1 MLDQNFVLPKTVDQD
16 RESGVFYSYDYN
28 NAHFIVLNTN
38 NLSDSKHSAT
48 ISSHGSRRMLRQATL
63 SGR

>member
-38 NLSDSKHSAT
+38 NLSDSKALSDDQLAWLKADA
-48 ISSHGSRRMLRQATL
+48 RRAMP